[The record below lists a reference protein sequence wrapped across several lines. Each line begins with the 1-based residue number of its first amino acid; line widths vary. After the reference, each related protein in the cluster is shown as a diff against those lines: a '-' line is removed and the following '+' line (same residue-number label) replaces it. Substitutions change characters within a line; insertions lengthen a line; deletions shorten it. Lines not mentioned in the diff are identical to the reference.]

1 MVSESY
7 PIARG
12 YVSAI
17 WSLAFRNPV
26 ATERIVD
33 SYQIAICNC
42 VVVHGVGGERMV
54 KIDARPGRIRQES
67 AFGFGSHSALEFS
80 QIASTDI
87 YCGFAFHERAGGS
100 V

>member
-1 MVSESY
+1 
-7 PIARG
+7 
-12 YVSAI
+12 
-17 WSLAFRNPV
+17 
-26 ATERIVD
+26 
-33 SYQIAICNC
+33 
-42 VVVHGVGGERMV
+42 MV